1 MKFNKNLL
9 FAVAFCLFAF
19 VLLKKEQFS
28 AFYHRSILA
37 STHWISKPQVQ
48 HTFQELGLQYADH
61 NDYFKNACE
70 EGTPNN
76 AELCRYHKH
85 RFDPSQ
91 L

>member
-1 MKFNKNLL
+1 MNNRNFLL
-9 FAVAFCLFAF
+9 LVGAIFLCAFLMR
-19 VLLKKEQFS
+19 KKEGFS
-28 AFYHRSILA
+28 GYHHRSTLS

-48 HTFQELGLQYADH
+48 HTFQELALSYPCH
-61 NDYFKNACE
+61 YDYFKNACH

-91 L
+91 M